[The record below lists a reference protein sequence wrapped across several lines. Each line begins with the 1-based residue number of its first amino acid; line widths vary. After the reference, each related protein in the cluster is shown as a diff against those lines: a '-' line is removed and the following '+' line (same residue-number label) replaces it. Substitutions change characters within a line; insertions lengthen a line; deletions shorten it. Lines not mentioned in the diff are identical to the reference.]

1 MKKIISLLGLFFV
14 TAFAQSQV
22 QTVFAGH
29 PGGLQGQIDGI
40 GTSAGFN
47 HPMGMTIDVNGN
59 LYVADKDNNSI
70 RKITPSGLVTT
81 IAGNVN
87 AQGYQDGDVSVA
99 KFNRPQGLTIDNLG
113 NIFVAD
119 TNNMRIR
126 KITPAGMVTTIAG
139 SGVAGSA
146 NSIPLLSQ
154 FDSPVGI
161 IIKDGIIYVSESCS
175 IRAINLS
182 VGVGYVYTF
191 AGSTCGFSDGSTS
204 NAKFNAP
211 HGMII
216 DTNGNFIVADSGN
229 NRIRRIEPNGNVYTI
244 VGNGSAGNATSFPGP
259 ATFNRPTGITL
270 DELGNLFVTDQFS
283 GYIRKITSGLNVSN
297 LNVGGLYCTG
307 IVNDNNGNLFV
318 SYEYASN
325 IKKIT
330 GAILNIEENNSS
342 NNVKIY
348 PNPTKNFITI
358 DCSNLTNVDGNS
370 VKITNTLGQVVFN
383 QLMNAQQYTVALNG
397 LTGQGMYFAN
407 IIDAQ
412 GNVIFIKKIILQ

>member
-1 MKKIISLLGLFFV
+1 MKKIIFLLGLFFV
-14 TAFAQSQV
+14 TVFAQSQV

-29 PGGLQGQIDGI
+29 PGGLGGHIDGI
-40 GTSAGFN
+40 GTSAAFY
-47 HPMGMTIDVNGN
+47 HPMGMALDVNGN
-59 LYVADKDNNSI
+59 LYVADMLNNSI

-81 IAGNVN
+81 VAGNIN
-87 AQGYQDGDVSVA
+87 SQGYQDGDVSVA
-99 KFNRPQGLTIDNLG
+99 KFNRPQGLTLDNLG

-126 KITPAGMVTTIAG
+126 KITPSGMVTTVAG

-154 FDSPVGI
+154 FDNPVGI

-182 VGVGYVYTF
+182 VGVGFVYTF
-191 AGSTCGFSDGSTS
+191 AGSTCGFSDGSTA
-204 NAKFNAP
+204 NAKFNSP
-211 HGMII
+211 NGMAI
-216 DTNGNFIVADSGN
+216 DANGNFIIADSGN
-229 NRIRRIEPNGNVYTI
+229 NRIRLIEPNGNVYTI
-244 VGNGSAGNATSFPGP
+244 AGNGSAGNSPSFPGP

-270 DELGNLFVTDQFS
+270 DASGNIFVTDQFS
-283 GYIRKITSGLNVSN
+283 GFIRKISGLNVSN
-297 LNVGGLYCTG
+297 LLNVGGLYCTG

-318 SYEYASN
+318 SYQYQNN

-330 GAILNIEENNSS
+330 GAILNIEKNNSS

-358 DCSNLTNVDGNS
+358 DCSNLNNVDGNS
-370 VKITNTLGQVVFN
+370 IKITNTLGQVVFN
-383 QLMNAQQYTVALNG
+383 QLMNTQQYTVALNG
-397 LTGQGMYFAN
+397 LTGQGMYFVN
-407 IIDAQ
+407 IIDNQ
-412 GNVIFIKKIILQ
+412 GNVIYIKKIILQ